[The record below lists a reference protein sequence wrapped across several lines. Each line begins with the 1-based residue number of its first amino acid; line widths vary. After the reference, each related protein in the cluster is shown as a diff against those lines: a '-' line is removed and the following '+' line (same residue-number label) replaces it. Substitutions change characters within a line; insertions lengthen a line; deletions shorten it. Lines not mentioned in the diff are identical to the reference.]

1 MIGLALSGGGSR
13 AIAFHLGC
21 LRALNDLG
29 ILSKINV
36 LSTISGGSV
45 IGAYY
50 AYTPQKS
57 FEEFESDVRDFL
69 RRGFQWKIFFE
80 LMKPQNICACGGSF
94 VATRIDGGIAHLL
107 KREPILQRFP
117 SRSDLFYHVLN
128 RDVFPGIKMD
138 SLRRDNLQVV
148 IGACELRTGS
158 AFRFGNDKSGGWRHG
173 QIVSENI
180 DVALAVA
187 ASAAFPILL
196 PTFDRTF
203 LFDKKGQQ
211 KKHRVVLTDGGV
223 YDNLGLQVLEPGRDS
238 EFSLHTFPCDFL
250 IACNAGHG
258 QDSGKGIPWGF
269 LTRVKRS
276 FEVVHR
282 RVQDS
287 TMHRLHHLKSRGSI
301 KGFALPY
308 LGQQDGSLPWRPGV
322 LVPREEVINY
332 PTDFAAMPDVWI
344 EKLSNRGEQLTR
356 ALVSYYL
363 SDLIS

>member
-13 AIAFHLGC
+13 AMAFHLGC
-21 LRALNDLG
+21 LRALNDLE
-29 ILSKINV
+29 ILQDVGV

-57 FEEFESDVRDFL
+57 FEEFERDIRGFL
-69 RRGFQWKIFFE
+69 RTGFQGKIMVE
-80 LMKPQNICACGGSF
+80 LLKPQNLLACGSSF
-94 VATRIDGGIAHLL
+94 CATRIDGGIAHLL
-107 KREPILQRFP
+107 KREPVLQRFP
-117 SRSDLFYHVLN
+117 SRSDLFCNILKS
-128 RDVFPGIKMD
+128 DIFPSLKMD
-138 SLRRDNLQVV
+138 SHRRKDLQVV
-148 IGACELRTGS
+148 IGACELRTGT
-158 AFRFGNDKSGGWRHG
+158 AFRFGNSKSGGWRHG
-173 QIVSENI
+173 QIVSEGI
-180 DVALAVA
+180 DVAFAVA

-196 PTFDRTF
+196 PTLDRTF

-211 KKHRVVLTDGGV
+211 QKHRVVLTDGGV

-238 EFSLHTFPCDFL
+238 NFSLHNFPCDFL

-258 QDSGKGIPWGF
+258 QDSGKEVPWGF

-287 TMHRLHHLKSRGSI
+287 TMHRLHHLKSSGSI
-301 KGFALPY
+301 KGFVLPY
-308 LGQQDGSLPWRPGV
+308 LGQQDNSLPWKPSM
-322 LVPREEVINY
+322 LVPREDVMSY
-332 PTDFAAMPDVWI
+332 PTDFAAMPEVWI